1 MKTRLLERGLNRGH
15 VLIKR
20 AAIFEKKNRP
30 KMNIEE
36 IVEEEFVRDL
46 VKRKL
51 SYQAI
56 SERLQALCP
65 GRFGV
70 FSWRF

>member
-1 MKTRLLERGLNRGH
+1 M
-15 VLIKR
+15 LIKR
-20 AAIFEKKNRP
+20 AAIFEKENRP
-30 KMNIEE
+30 KMNLEE
-36 IVEEEFVRDL
+36 IVEEEFVREL

-56 SERLQALCP
+56 SERLQALYP